1 MTENQNNDA
10 RVINK
15 DAIEVI
21 AENKKAD
28 KKKPVGDANNDF
40 IENTKQAKPIDFE
53 ENLLEKYKNYKII
66 DIQEFKKFL
75 TEAKDFL
82 FGITLEKSN
91 YIEENEKD
99 ISKQISRPIKFGLI
113 SVAVALGFFG
123 VWSGLAP
130 LDSASIAEGFIILS
144 ENRKK
149 IQHLEGGIVDQIL
162 VKDGDQVKK
171 GQPLIVFNQ
180 FRSKADLEQ
189 VLWQLRHA
197 IIVDKRL
204 VGSLN
209 LISHYQNKN
218 QSHDSS
224 LEQAPEVEFSFD
236 SKYIDQS
243 DQKVATLI
251 NAQKNAYNSYKA
263 FIENQIKSSTAQL
276 NQIQSEIKSTQEN
289 IRTLE
294 KEYAKKKELY
304 EKQLETS
311 ERFSHTKMQLQEQRG
326 RLASLEHKIAEASA
340 KEAQFM
346 DDQNVR
352 LSEEYKRNHGE
363 LIQMEARYLQTK
375 DTHERSVVNAPYAG
389 VVTNLQ
395 VHTVGAA
402 IQQTQMLLEI
412 IPQDDTLVIEAY
424 IPAHEVESIQVGSI
438 ARIQLNA
445 YKARLVPR
453 IEGKVIYVSADKF
466 DKEVGMMPGQPRF
479 MPVGYYKARIEV
491 SPEELDKV
499 NTQIKLLPGMPVT
512 VFIVKG
518 VRSFAEYLYSPIK
531 DSFHK
536 AFKEP

>member
-1 MTENQNNDA
+1 
-10 RVINK
+10 
-15 DAIEVI
+15 
-21 AENKKAD
+21 
-28 KKKPVGDANNDF
+28 
-40 IENTKQAKPIDFE
+40 
-53 ENLLEKYKNYKII
+53 
-66 DIQEFKKFL
+66 
-75 TEAKDFL
+75 
-82 FGITLEKSN
+82 
-91 YIEENEKD
+91 
-99 ISKQISRPIKFGLI
+99 
-113 SVAVALGFFG
+113 
-123 VWSGLAP
+123 
-130 LDSASIAEGFIILS
+130 
-144 ENRKK
+144 
-149 IQHLEGGIVDQIL
+149 
-162 VKDGDQVKK
+162 
-171 GQPLIVFNQ
+171 
-180 FRSKADLEQ
+180 
-189 VLWQLRHA
+189 
-197 IIVDKRL
+197 
-204 VGSLN
+204 
-209 LISHYQNKN
+209 
-218 QSHDSS
+218 
-224 LEQAPEVEFSFD
+224 
-236 SKYIDQS
+236 
-243 DQKVATLI
+243 
-251 NAQKNAYNSYKA
+251 
-263 FIENQIKSSTAQL
+263 
-276 NQIQSEIKSTQEN
+276 
-289 IRTLE
+289 
-294 KEYAKKKELY
+294 
-304 EKQLETS
+304 
-311 ERFSHTKMQLQEQRG
+311 MQLQEQRG